1 MTADPALFDRFADA
15 YDRFISLQP
24 GQNTRW
30 VAGLGL
36 TGQRAVDVGCGSGHA
51 AARLADDFDHVLG
64 VDLSEPMIAIA
75 RTKRHRPTVEYRVAD
90 LFELDDDG
98 FDLVYSH
105 TMLHHLPDYR
115 AGLEQLKSLVR
126 PGGTVALVDNVCDLY
141 PTPPRAAYTWP
152 AIWGFPSEIRRI
164 GLRDAWFELRFWHSK
179 PWLEHLLSDSYLS
192 RKQFREVYDSVFPG
206 AEYDDLSFALAM
218 RWTDDRVKASPC

>member
-1 MTADPALFDRFADA
+1 MTADPALFDRFAED
-15 YDRFISLQP
+15 YDRFVSLQP
-24 GQNTRW
+24 GQNISWITSLR
-30 VAGLGL
+30 L
-36 TGQRAVDVGCGSGHA
+36 TGERAVDVGCGSGLA

-75 RTKRHRPTVEYRVAD
+75 RAKRPRPNVEYRVAD

-105 TMLHHLPDYR
+105 TMLHHLPNYR
-115 AGLEQLKSLVR
+115 AGLDQLKSLVR

-141 PTPPRAAYTWP
+141 PTPPREAYTWP
-152 AIWGFPSEIRRI
+152 AVWGFPAEVRRI

-179 PWLEHLLSDSYLS
+179 PWLEHLLSDVYLS
-192 RKQFREVYDSVFPG
+192 RRQFRELYDSVFPG
-206 AEYDDLSFALAM
+206 AEYEDLGFALAM
-218 RWTDDRVKASPC
+218 RWTDERAG